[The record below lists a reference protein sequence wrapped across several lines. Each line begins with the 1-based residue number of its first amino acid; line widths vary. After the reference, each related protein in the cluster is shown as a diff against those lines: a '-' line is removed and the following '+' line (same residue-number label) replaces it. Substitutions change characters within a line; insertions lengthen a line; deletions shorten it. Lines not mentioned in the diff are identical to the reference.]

1 MLVKTTKKSKQRSD
15 PRVKPWHILV
25 LGGVL
30 LVALILWRVIPSAG
44 PETEAPAGVTLI
56 RAQADWPSPSVWR
69 VRVKDAWQAAQQ
81 GDVVFVDTRDAESFA
96 RMHIPGAVNIPLAE
110 MATRYQELD
119 PNQWIITYCT

>member
-1 MLVKTTKKSKQRSD
+1 VKTTKKSKQRSD

-44 PETEAPAGVTLI
+44 TETEAPDGVTLI
-56 RAQADWPSPSVWR
+56 RTQADWPSPTVWR

>member
-1 MLVKTTKKSKQRSD
+1 
-15 PRVKPWHILV
+15 
-25 LGGVL
+25 
-30 LVALILWRVIPSAG
+30 
-44 PETEAPAGVTLI
+44 
-56 RAQADWPSPSVWR
+56 VWR

>member
-1 MLVKTTKKSKQRSD
+1 VKTTKKSKQRSD

-25 LGGVL
+25 LGGIL

-44 PETEAPAGVTLI
+44 TETEATAAGVTLI

-69 VRVKDAWQAAQQ
+69 VRVKDAWQADQQ
-81 GDVVFVDTRDAESFA
+81 GDAVFVDTRDAESFA